1 MLHLYVKI
9 WHIDSKRQAINAY
22 NANLVKFIL
31 AFFVTV
37 FFFFQN
43 KTWMVE
49 PPAVR
54 FVASQIAVAIFFA
67 AQDWQANRQA
77 RQLP

>member
-1 MLHLYVKI
+1 MTHKV
-9 WHIDSKRQAINAY
+9 HSKRQAINAY
-22 NANLVKFIL
+22 NANLVKFL
-31 AFFVTV
+31 LFSLH